1 MCAIIRTVIDLHSHI
16 LPGIDDGPA
25 TMEGSLD
32 LARAAVEAG
41 TNTILA
47 TPHINDDPSIDPAR
61 IAAALVELRAALA
74 AAEIPLEV
82 LPGGEIAIWRL
93 IDLDDDTLRALALG
107 GGPYLLVESPFSPVI
122 GDFEPMVLDLHR
134 ARPPRPARPPGAL
147 PGLPEDARAARGAR
161 RRRGAG
167 ADHGGLDDRRLRVD
181 RAPLHRRRSC
191 ATGSRTSSPPTPT
204 TPCAARRGCRPA
216 SRRSSASC
224 RASPSQAEWLTQL
237 VPRAVLDGTPVP
249 AAAAVAEARRPAA
262 PARAQS
268 LTIAMIA
275 LATTAIRIRT
285 CIQ

>member
-25 TMEGSLD
+25 TMESSLD
-32 LARAAVEAG
+32 LARAAVAAG
-41 TNTILA
+41 TDTILA

-134 ARPPRPARPPGAL
+134 RGHRVLLAHPERCPAFQKTPARLDGLVGAGALVQITAGSMTGDFGSTVRRFTVSILRQGFAHVVASDAHDTERRPPGLQAGFPALEREL
-147 PGLPEDARAARGAR
+147 PGL
-161 RRRGAG
+161 
-167 ADHGGLDDRRLRVD
+167 
-181 RAPLHRRRSC
+181 
-191 ATGSRTSSPPTPT
+191 TG
-204 TPCAARRGCRPA
+204 
-216 SRRSSASC
+216 
-224 RASPSQAEWLTQL
+224 QAEWLTSL

-249 AAAAVAEARRPAA
+249 PRPPLPKPAGLLRRLGL
-262 PARAQS
+262 RA
-268 LTIAMIA
+268 
-275 LATTAIRIRT
+275 
-285 CIQ
+285 